1 MFLNKGTIYKGK
13 DRFEGNQKG
22 MMWYL
27 RAQEVVTR
35 IQKGEYSDLAQP
47 ELFDAPLT
55 VQTHSPWTTQPEEES
70 EEWIWRGK

>member
-1 MFLNKGTIYKGK
+1 MT
-13 DRFEGNQKG
+13 
-22 MMWYL
+22 WYL

-55 VQTHSPWTTQPEEES
+55 TQPEEES